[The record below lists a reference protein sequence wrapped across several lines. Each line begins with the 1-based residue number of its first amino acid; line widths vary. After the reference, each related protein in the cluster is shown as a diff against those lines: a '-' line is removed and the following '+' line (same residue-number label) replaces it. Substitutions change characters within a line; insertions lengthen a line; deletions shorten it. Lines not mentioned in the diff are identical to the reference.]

1 MEAHKDTKL
10 PQEQPHPDEYF
21 YQISLTPKQFELRTT
36 LPTLAP
42 MEIKEYLEKSDT
54 KPVLQT
60 ITSAGTLAAILEEL
74 RGSPDLTADKL
85 ETFWES
91 TDFFARL
98 PVLMDKSF
106 NLEEVLESLP
116 PHRHK
121 LFWQLPHLLEKLVQ
135 LSAREDKNHHDW
147 HTFKLEHIA
156 RHIPEDKAE
165 AFLALLPSNLIE
177 NEHDLYKILHSLETT
192 QEKMRRLLLKLP
204 RVQNWA
210 YTQKIIAA
218 KKHED
223 HAKFLSRAA
232 ITLCL
237 CIGFAA
243 TGFLVE
249 GKIGAWAGLVIGFIA
264 TFLALLMANTELVPS
279 SVIAV
284 WTVPEPKEDFKKR

>member
-1 MEAHKDTKL
+1 MEAHIYPKG
-10 PQEQPHPDEYF
+10 PQEQPHPDEFF
-21 YQISLTPKQFELRTT
+21 YQISLTPKQFELRTM

-42 MEIKEYLEKSDT
+42 QEIKKYLKNPET
-54 KPVLQT
+54 KTILQT
-60 ITSAGTLAAILEEL
+60 IMSAGTLTAILEEL

-85 ETFWES
+85 EAFWTS
-91 TDFFARL
+91 TDFFNRL
-98 PVLMDKSF
+98 PMLMDKSF

-121 LFWQLPHLLEKLVQ
+121 EFWALPNLLEKLAS
-135 LSAREDKNHHDW
+135 LSARQDKNQQDW

-165 AFLALLPSNLIE
+165 AFLTLIEPNLIE
-177 NEHDLYKILHSLETT
+177 NEHDLYKVLHSLGTK
-192 QEKMRRLLLKLP
+192 QEKMRRLLLKMP
-204 RVQNWA
+204 RVQNWS

-223 HAKFLSRAA
+223 HSKLLSRLA

-237 CIGFAA
+237 CLGFAA
-243 TGFLVE
+243 AGFLVAAVP
-249 GKIGAWAGLVIGFIA
+249 GAVVGLLVGIIA
-264 TFLALLMANTELVPS
+264 TFATIQMATTQLVPS

-284 WTVPEPKEDFKKR
+284 WTVPEPKIAGRD